1 MVVTLERTLLFQ
13 TAFVSST
20 IVEKLAESGIS
31 LSTLLQAWAEETNE
45 IPILETSDVWSNERT
60 TPIHAPSD

>member
-31 LSTLLQAWAEETNE
+31 LPTLLQAWAEETNE
-45 IPILETSDVWSNERT
+45 IPILDE
-60 TPIHAPSD
+60 